1 MKICTIDRTAL
12 YRFVHEAFTQL
23 DMIPQ
28 AAEIGVL
35 RGDNASEI
43 YGSLKPSKI
52 WLIDKWAAVE
62 RFHHP
67 FEERPFYIEPE
78 ETHDGYFGGPM
89 QNQETFDRIFEA
101 ASARFAG
108 IPEIEILRQDSMG
121 AFHSLQKRLTALPRP
136 LLDFIYIDAD
146 HEYEYVLRD
155 LMYWCGLLSENGVLQ
170 LNDACFSKFG
180 AAQNLGVLPAVTEFL
195 KRMPFTPV
203 LLTNTDW
210 SDLVLA
216 RKNSRMLAT
225 LDQIVED
232 STTRYVEVPPQLLP
246 AMKVVYGKQR
256 VNISF
261 V

>member
-1 MKICTIDRTAL
+1 MKVCMIDRTAI
-12 YRFVHEAFTQL
+12 YRFVSDAFTGL
-23 DMIPQ
+23 GVAPQ

-35 RGDNASEI
+35 RGENAAAI
-43 YGSLKPSKI
+43 HACLKPSKM

-67 FEERPFYIEPE
+67 FGERPFYIEPE
-78 ETHDGYFGGPM
+78 EAHDGYFGGPM
-89 QNQETFDRIFEA
+89 QDQATFDRIFDETK
-101 ASARFAG
+101 ARFAG
-108 IPEIEILRQDSMG
+108 MPEVEIMRQDSMEG
-121 AFHSLQKRLTALPRP
+121 FHSMRKRLSSCPRP

-155 LMYWCGLLSENGVLQ
+155 LMYWCGLLSENGIIQ
-170 LNDACFSKFG
+170 LNDACFSRLG

-195 KRMPFTPV
+195 KRMAFTPV

-216 RKNSRMLAT
+216 RTNSDMLAT
-225 LDQIVED
+225 LNRIVAD
-232 STTRYVEVPPQLLP
+232 SAVGYVEVPPQLLP
-246 AMKVVYGKQR
+246 SMKVVYGARR

-261 V
+261 L